1 MQHCGIE
8 RRHQSAVI
16 PAFLI
21 NSPWR
26 HVVLDVRA
34 VIRGSSRLDD

>member
-1 MQHCGIE
+1 MQHSNE

-21 NSPWR
+21 NSRWR
-26 HVVLDVRA
+26 YLVLDVRA
-34 VIRGSSRLDD
+34 LIRGSSRLDD